1 MWYVKKLGQWKV
13 KKGNFGELQNC
24 FNLNSSKK
32 TQPYYILTYPD
43 TVRRKEKRE
52 LIEYI
57 SNLDYSEF
65 I

>member
-32 TQPYYILTYPD
+32 HNHITFWPTLTLLGGKKNENWLNTYQ
-43 TVRRKEKRE
+43 T
-52 LIEYI
+52 
-57 SNLDYSEF
+57 
-65 I
+65 